1 MLSAKEKELLCY
13 SIEYLL
19 KAELNKEKWIEREDI
34 NTLNNLL
41 SEIRNCKDILITIHL
56 PKIEHKFRCGWK
68 SSCVMQ
74 DYDNILEYN
83 VCKTDDTNC
92 MYLFPK

>member
-1 MLSAKEKELLCY
+1 MLSEKEKELLYC

-41 SEIRNCKDILITIHL
+41 SEISSGQVKEFTGNLYFKDEVEDES
-56 PKIEHKFRCGWK
+56 KYYYVGKFYKEER
-68 SSCVMQ
+68 
-74 DYDNILEYN
+74 
-83 VCKTDDTNC
+83 
-92 MYLFPK
+92 

>member
-1 MLSAKEKELLCY
+1 MSEKEKELLCC

-19 KAELNKEKWIEREDI
+19 KAESNKEKWIEREDI
-34 NTLNNLL
+34 NTLNTLL
-41 SEIRNCKDILITIHL
+41 SKLINCKDVLITIHL
-56 PKIEHKFRCGWK
+56 PEIEHNFRCGWK

-74 DYDNILEYN
+74 DYDNILGYN

-92 MYLFPK
+92 MYLFHK

>member
-19 KAELNKEKWIEREDI
+19 KAELNKEKWIEREDVD
-34 NTLNNLL
+34 TLNNLL
-41 SEIRNCKDILITIHL
+41 SEIRNCKDVFITIYL
-56 PKIEHKFRCGWK
+56 PEIKHNFRCGWK

>member
-1 MLSAKEKELLCY
+1 MLSEKEKELLCC

-41 SEIRNCKDILITIHL
+41 SEISSGQVKEFTGNLYFKDEVEDES
-56 PKIEHKFRCGWK
+56 KYYYVGKFYKEER
-68 SSCVMQ
+68 
-74 DYDNILEYN
+74 
-83 VCKTDDTNC
+83 
-92 MYLFPK
+92 

>member
-1 MLSAKEKELLCY
+1 LLSEKEKELLYC

-41 SEIRNCKDILITIHL
+41 SEISSGQVKEFTGNLYFKDEVEDES
-56 PKIEHKFRCGWK
+56 KYYYVGKFYKEER
-68 SSCVMQ
+68 
-74 DYDNILEYN
+74 
-83 VCKTDDTNC
+83 
-92 MYLFPK
+92 